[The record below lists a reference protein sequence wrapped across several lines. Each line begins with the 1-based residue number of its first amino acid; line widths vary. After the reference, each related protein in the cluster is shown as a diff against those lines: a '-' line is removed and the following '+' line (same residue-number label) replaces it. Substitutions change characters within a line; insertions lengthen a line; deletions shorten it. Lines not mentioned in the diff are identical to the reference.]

1 MKKLI
6 DKVLAVIIT
15 TLVLGGCGYMFYAM
29 ATGKHKVYNHKRSVH
44 FWDTENYPS
53 GRLDTI
59 SAKDSIYIIHI
70 DSVYKNPDVNSDE
83 NVQ

>member
-53 GRLDTI
+53 G
-59 SAKDSIYIIHI
+59 KCSIVLFKFTVLTNKI
-70 DSVYKNPDVNSDE
+70 
-83 NVQ
+83 